1 MSFGAAT
8 PQKLVYERT
17 VHVDLSNNEIN
28 LADSASYGHRV
39 VVEVPRAQLDGVT
52 SWTRSVGSLYPVGIL
67 SQPGFTNLLLTQLG
81 TSYVDMDGQANGL
94 NFSSVAL
101 DDVVDSRLRKVPG
114 TNSVNDFVMAY
125 VLFKVYGKSS
135 FSTINE
141 VFNIEDVQNM
151 LENVTVT
158 AAVASSLA
166 SNTTS
171 VNKLFKDLLTT
182 DPKRYFDASG
192 HQVEGLFETNPADE
206 PNSGS
211 WLITEGDVLEIRL
224 EFEFAEAI
232 TRRSVADSQ
241 LAGAEA
247 AYTIAAGEKFYI
259 RLQLT
264 AV

>member
-1 MSFGAAT
+1 
-8 PQKLVYERT
+8 
-17 VHVDLSNNEIN
+17 
-28 LADSASYGHRV
+28 
-39 VVEVPRAQLDGVT
+39 
-52 SWTRSVGSLYPVGIL
+52 
-67 SQPGFTNLLLTQLG
+67 
-81 TSYVDMDGQANGL
+81 MDAQANGL

-101 DDVVDSRLRKVPG
+101 DDVVDSRLRAIPG

-125 VLFKVYGKSS
+125 VLFKLYGKSS

-158 AAVASSLA
+158 AAVANSLTG
-166 SNTTS
+166 NPTS
-171 VNKLFKDLLTT
+171 VNKLFRDLLTS

-192 HQVEGLFETNPADE
+192 HQINGLFETNPADE

-211 WLITEGDVLEIRL
+211 WLITEGDVIEIRL

-232 TRRSVADSQ
+232 TRRNVADSQ
-241 LAGAEA
+241 LEGAQA
-247 AYTIAAGEKFYI
+247 AYEIAAGEKFYI